1 MALESQELKRNGGC
15 GSAGWPVLCTVPTSR
30 RESSRTCPP
39 PDPTDG
45 PMAPRP
51 ISDRPGPLL
60 IIQVPCFNEEAT
72 LPGTLSVLPR
82 SVPGFSTVEYLVID
96 DGSTDRTLEVA
107 QQWGAHHV
115 VRIPHNRGLARAFMT
130 GLERSLELGADV
142 IVNTDGDNQYSAE
155 DIPALTQPIL
165 AGEADLV
172 IGSRPI
178 SEIQDFSPIKK
189 ALQRLGSSVVRA
201 ISGAPVDDAPSG
213 FRAMSRSAA
222 MRLHVFSE
230 YTYTLETVIQAG
242 HQGMAVRSVP
252 VSVNPQE
259 RPSRLVK
266 SIPGYIRRQTITMVR
281 ILATYRP
288 FQFFSLPGTLSFI
301 AGFLI
306 GLRFLIYFVGGN
318 GTGHVQSLIL
328 AAFLMGIGVFLIIV
342 GLVADLISVNRKLLE
357 DIDWRLKRI
366 ELQEWERPSPPGT
379 TQKPRM
385 FGR

>member
-1 MALESQELKRNGGC
+1 MHGSEVSPKVLKDRPPDLADGAMAAR
-15 GSAGWPVLCTVPTSR
+15 PTS
-30 RESSRTCPP
+30 
-39 PDPTDG
+39 
-45 PMAPRP
+45 
-51 ISDRPGPLL
+51 DRLGPLL

-72 LPGTLSVLPR
+72 LPGTLAVLPR
-82 SVPGFSTVEYLVID
+82 SVPGFSAVEYLVID
-96 DGSTDRTLEVA
+96 DGSTDRTLEIA
-107 QQWGAHHV
+107 REWGAHHV
-115 VRIPHNRGLARAFMT
+115 VHIPHNRGLARAFMT
-130 GLERSLELGADV
+130 GIERSLELGADV

-155 DIPALTQPIL
+155 DIPLLTQPIL

-288 FQFFSLPGTLSFI
+288 FQFFSVPGTLSLI
-301 AGFLI
+301 AGFLL
-306 GLRFLIYFVGGN
+306 GLRFLIYFLGGN
-318 GTGHVQSLIL
+318 GTGHVQSVIL

-366 ELQEWERPSPPGT
+366 ELQEWEHASPPQT
-379 TQKPRM
+379 TQESRMPRK
-385 FGR
+385 